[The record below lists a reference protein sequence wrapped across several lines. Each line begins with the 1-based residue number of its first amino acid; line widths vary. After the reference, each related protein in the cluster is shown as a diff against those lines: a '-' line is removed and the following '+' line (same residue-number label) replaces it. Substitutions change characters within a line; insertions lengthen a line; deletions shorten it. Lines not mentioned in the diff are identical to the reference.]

1 MSEENPKKI
10 RKFYQKKR
18 YIIPTGFLLFLTA
31 LGIWAQKDIG
41 NLIDECNKGSIE
53 KCKELEDDY
62 PSSYDEKAERAKIT
76 NPYFK
81 DKFQKLDEIQDA
93 AEIKKAEEIK
103 ALEIEAAKKKKALE
117 IEAAEKRRIFE
128 ETKKKNAEEA
138 KRRDESVLKMK
149 LCKELLKKNLKDPN
163 SYKELNTLLEQFQT
177 GIIRYT
183 ATNSFGG
190 RIQETFNCNNYELK

>member
-18 YIIPTGFLLFLTA
+18 YTIPAGFLLFFIAVGL
-31 LGIWAQKDIG
+31 WAQKDID

-53 KCKELEDDY
+53 KCKELEDTY
-62 PSSYDEKAERAKIT
+62 PSSYDDKVKRSKIT

-81 DKFQKLDEIQDA
+81 DKFKKLDEIQDA
-93 AEIKKAEEIK
+93 AELELMKLEAEKKR
-103 ALEIEAAKKKKALE
+103 IEA
-117 IEAAEKRRIFE
+117 EKVRKFE

-138 KRRDESVLKMK
+138 KRRNESVLKMK
-149 LCKELLKKNLKDPN
+149 LCKELLKKNLKDPS

-177 GIIRYT
+177 GIIRYS

-190 RIQETFNCNNYELK
+190 RIQETFNCNAYELK